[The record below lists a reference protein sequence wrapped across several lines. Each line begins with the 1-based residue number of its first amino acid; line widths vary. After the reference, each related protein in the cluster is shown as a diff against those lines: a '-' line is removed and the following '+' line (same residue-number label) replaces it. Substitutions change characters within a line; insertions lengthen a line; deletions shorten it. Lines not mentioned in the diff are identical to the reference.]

1 MSKNISWKALVP
13 ALAVSVALAATS
25 VHAQDPVKWS
35 AKVTAESAAPGGK
48 LKVAVKAVI
57 DPGWYIYSI
66 TQGEGGPV
74 PSRIT
79 LGADQ
84 PFTLAGEVTGTKP
97 RAKFDENFSMQV
109 EVHEGSVEYEVP
121 VTGPLVNDPLA
132 AEGSIEWHQRG
143 CCQPLS
149 RSMHRVLQTILGII
163 ASRHRRRQ
171 VNETEYRS
179 IGDGVTLCSWVLFTM
194 RPTCGTPWSAFR
206 NRGPS

>member
-13 ALAVSVALAATS
+13 ALVVSVALAATS
-25 VHAQDPVKWS
+25 AQAQDPVKWS

-121 VTGPLVNDPLA
+121 VLVSAEIEPGASTMLVRARYQACTNRVCLPAQTEKISVPVKIVPKRGIA
-132 AEGSIEWHQRG
+132 ARKKG
-143 CCQPLS
+143 
-149 RSMHRVLQTILGII
+149 
-163 ASRHRRRQ
+163 
-171 VNETEYRS
+171 
-179 IGDGVTLCSWVLFTM
+179 
-194 RPTCGTPWSAFR
+194 
-206 NRGPS
+206 